1 MTRRDTIL
9 VTGATGNV
17 GRHVVSLL
25 RQAGTPVRAL
35 TRDPPAADL
44 PGDVEVTRGDLG
56 APESLAAAVADVEAV
71 FLLWPSYSVDGA
83 AAAVETLTRHAR
95 RVVYLSALQA
105 EDQPDSGWGTV
116 ERLVTASGVDW
127 TFLRCGGFA
136 TNTLLWADRVRAEGV
151 VRAPYGKAARSL
163 IHEADIA
170 EVAVRALTGAGHGGR
185 AYALTGPE
193 AVTQAEQAHLI
204 GEAIGSPVRFEEQS
218 EAEARE
224 ELRAVFG
231 DPALVDASLAY
242 WRGLVTEPEPVTTT
256 VVEVTGRPARTFA
269 QWARDHAADFGGRAP
284 VGSPR
289 VTG

>member
-25 RQAGTPVRAL
+25 QRAGAPVRAL
-35 TRDPPAADL
+35 TRDPPAAGL
-44 PGDVEVTRGDLG
+44 SGGVEVTRGDLD
-56 APESLAAAVADVEAV
+56 APESLAAASADVGAV
-71 FLLWPSYSVDGA
+71 FLLWPSFSADGA
-83 AAAVETLTRHAR
+83 AAAIETVTRHAR

-105 EDQPDSGWGTV
+105 GDQPDSVWGTV
-116 ERLVTASGVDW
+116 EHLVKTSGVDW

-136 TNTLLWADRVRAEGV
+136 TNTLVWADRVRAESV
-151 VRAPYGKAARSL
+151 VRAPYGEAARSL

-170 EVAVRALTGAGHGGR
+170 EVAVRALTGEGHAGR

-204 GEAIGSPVRFEEQS
+204 GEAIGRPVRFEEQP
-218 EAEARE
+218 EVEARE
-224 ELRAVFG
+224 ELRPVFG

-242 WRGLVTEPEPVTTT
+242 WRGLVTQPEPVTTT
-256 VVEVTGRPARTFA
+256 VAEVTGRPARTFA
-269 QWARDHAADFGGRAP
+269 QWARDHAADFGGPAP
-284 VGSPR
+284 DP
-289 VTG
+289 VTA

>member
-25 RQAGTPVRAL
+25 RRADAPVRAL

-44 PGDVEVTRGDLG
+44 PGDVEVTRGDLD
-56 APESLAAAVADVEAV
+56 APESLAAAVADVGAV
-71 FLLWPSYSVDGA
+71 FLLWPSFSAAGA
-83 AAAVETLTRHAR
+83 AAAVEAVTRHAR

-105 EDQPDSGWGTV
+105 GDQPDSVWGTV
-116 ERLVTASGVDW
+116 ERLVEASGVDW

-136 TNTLLWADRVRAEGV
+136 TNTLAWADRVRAEGV
-151 VRAPYGKAARSL
+151 VRAPYAEAARSL

-170 EVAVRALTGAGHGGR
+170 EVAVRALTGEGHAGR
-185 AYALTGPE
+185 AYALTGAE

-204 GEAIGSPVRFEEQS
+204 GEAIGRPVRFEEQS

-224 ELRAVFG
+224 ELLAVFG

-256 VVEVTGRPARTFA
+256 VAEVTGRPARTYA
-269 QWARDHAADFGGRAP
+269 QWARDHAADFGGP
-284 VGSPR
+284 VAAR
-289 VTG
+289 